1 MNSPS
6 YFEHIA
12 TQLTAWTVLGR
23 DDSRTMPANRL
34 LTTVLQA
41 FQGPPDPQQTSR
53 ILSSTASLLTTL
65 SNPLNVTLLTSQ
77 LLTAPAIWNQ
87 VDGLDTSLRI
97 ISIFNTAAITVRK
110 HQLEDHDQKHD
121 AYQPRQGGGIKCDD
135 WAKAVIKGADDRSAR
150 WQHLLVIGGVLLGME
165 GQERRGL
172 SRSLRTTIESAIVT
186 AANLAL
192 EDPITTGRFGQ
203 DSVVLTL
210 NHTFPLLSNLVRSGL
225 NYDALVMVLLHAM
238 TSLEGYQDCY
248 FLGAIDYDVRQVPGN
263 KFEWSAKSP
272 SFLQLQKVSS
282 RPLVQSMG
290 PLSRLIAHSIEKMN
304 NPLRIVEIRE
314 HLLSFTDKIL
324 DLWKRNKLSEI
335 DPSEESTFLTPETL
349 NVTFAQLWQVLKT
362 AMFATV
368 VVLSAVIGRTLID
381 RALGG
386 TLAPTTAAE
395 SLKILQRI
403 HFISSRLGSNAFSAY
418 TFVNLTSIDILSSH
432 TLESREFLKSIYP
445 PSAGRIPP
453 NPLQRNLDLFYLN
466 TCEHFTLI
474 LSPQD
479 NESLVTR
486 PALPYIDPT
495 ANAHLRE
502 IFEAAHSAVLSA
514 LAAPQNAN
522 LAAKVL
528 PIYVESLFDSFP
540 TNLSPRQ
547 FRFAFKALIQVTT
560 PPSPLS
566 SSHPILAETLL
577 EILHHRAL
585 NAPTEPLP
593 PSVTVKSEADAQ
605 NSQTPLSEQAV
616 LLLTLL
622 DALPNL
628 TIPVLEEWL
637 PLTADLLNAIQD
649 GHMREH
655 CKARF
660 WDVLESGEM
669 DVERS
674 AICVAWW
681 STKGGR
687 ERVLFGDMNGGPFMS
702 GALGDRGRDGSR
714 L

>member
-1 MNSPS
+1 
-6 YFEHIA
+6 
-12 TQLTAWTVLGR
+12 
-23 DDSRTMPANRL
+23 MPPNRL
-34 LTTVLQA
+34 LTAVLQA
-41 FQGPPDPQQTSR
+41 FQGPPDPQQATR
-53 ILSSTASLLTTL
+53 ILSTTASLLTTL

-110 HQLEDHDQKHD
+110 NQLEGHEPPHDL
-121 AYQPRQGGGIKCDD
+121 YQPRQGGGIKCDD
-135 WAKAVIKGADDRSAR
+135 WAKAVIKGADDRSVR

-172 SRSLRTTIESAIVT
+172 SRSLRTTIEGAIVT

-192 EDPITTGRFGQ
+192 EDPATDGTLGQ
-203 DSVVLTL
+203 DSIVLAL
-210 NHTFPLLSNLVRSGL
+210 NHTFPLLSDLVRSGL
-225 NYDALVMVLLHAM
+225 NYDALVMVLVHAM
-238 TSLEGYQDCY
+238 TSAEGYQDGF
-248 FLGAIDYDVRQVPGN
+248 FLGTIDHDVRQVSGN
-263 KFEWSAKSP
+263 KFDWSAKSP
-272 SFLQLQKVSS
+272 SFLQLKKVSS

-290 PLSRLIAHSIEKMN
+290 PLSRLIAHSIEHMS

-324 DLWKRNKLSEI
+324 TLWKSNKLSEI
-335 DPSEESTFLTPETL
+335 DPSEEEAFLTPETL
-349 NVTFAQLWQVLKT
+349 KLTFPHLWQVLKT
-362 AMFATV
+362 SMFATV
-368 VVLSAVIGRTLID
+368 VILSAVIGRTLID
-381 RALGG
+381 RALAARI
-386 TLAPTTAAE
+386 APATASQA
-395 SLKILQRI
+395 LLILQKI
-403 HFISSRLGSNAFSAY
+403 HFISSRQGSNSFSAY
-418 TFVNLTSIDILSSH
+418 AFVNLTSIDILS
-432 TLESREFLKSIYP
+432 TYPVESRDFLRSIYSP
-445 PSAGRIPP
+445 QAGQIPS
-453 NPLQRNLDLFYLN
+453 NPLQRSLDLFYLN
-466 TCEHFTLI
+466 TSEHFTLV
-474 LSPQD
+474 LSPSD
-479 NESLVTR
+479 NESLVVK
-486 PALPYIDPT
+486 PALPYIDPS

-502 IFEAAHSAVLSA
+502 IFEAAHSSMLSV
-514 LAAPQNAN
+514 LAAPHNAE
-522 LAAKVL
+522 LAARIL
-528 PIYVESLFDSFP
+528 PLYVESLFGSFP

-577 EILHHRAL
+577 ELLRHRAA
-585 NAPTEPLP
+585 NAPTVPLP
-593 PSVTVKSEADAQ
+593 PSVTVKIEADTQ
-605 NSQTPLSEQAV
+605 DSEPPLSEQAV

-628 TIPVLEEWL
+628 AIPVLEEWL
-637 PLTADLLNAIQD
+637 PLTADLLNAVRD
-649 GHMREH
+649 GRMKEH

-660 WDVLESGEM
+660 WEVLESGEM

-687 ERVLFGDMNGGPFMS
+687 EMVLYGDVKGGPFMS
-702 GALGDRGRDGSR
+702 GALQQEYSK